1 MAKRRVKL
9 PTSEIIERR
18 ILLLRGQKVMLDRDL
33 AELYEVPTKVLNQAV
48 GRNIKRFPED
58 FMFQL
63 SEEEKDQLVA
73 NCDHLSKLKFS
84 KALPYAFTEHGALM
98 AASVLNSP
106 LAVEMSVF
114 IVRAFVKL
122 RRFLAE
128 HKELS
133 RRISQLENRLAD
145 HDEQILS
152 MVQAIKELINPE
164 LPPKRKR
171 IGFRIW
177 DNLYFAGSDV
187 VVRSILEE

>member
-1 MAKRRVKL
+1 MTGSKGIVQVGK
-9 PTSEIIERR
+9 IEQR
-18 ILLLRGQKVMLDRDL
+18 ILLVRGEKVIIDSDL
-33 AELYEVPTKVLNQAV
+33 AEFYGVPTKRLNEQV
-48 GRNIKRFPED
+48 KRNGDRFPED

-63 SEEEKDQLVA
+63 SGEEKDQVVA

-145 HDEQILS
+145 HDEQILT

-164 LPPKRKR
+164 LPPKRRR
-171 IGFRIW
+171 IGFRT
-177 DNLYFAGSDV
+177 
-187 VVRSILEE
+187 EKP

>member
-1 MAKRRVKL
+1 
-9 PTSEIIERR
+9 
-18 ILLLRGQKVMLDRDL
+18 
-33 AELYEVPTKVLNQAV
+33 
-48 GRNIKRFPED
+48 
-58 FMFQL
+58 
-63 SEEEKDQLVA
+63 
-73 NCDHLSKLKFS
+73 
-84 KALPYAFTEHGALM
+84 M

-145 HDEQILS
+145 HDEQILT

-164 LPPKRKR
+164 LPPKRRR
-171 IGFRIW
+171 IGFRT
-177 DNLYFAGSDV
+177 
-187 VVRSILEE
+187 EKP